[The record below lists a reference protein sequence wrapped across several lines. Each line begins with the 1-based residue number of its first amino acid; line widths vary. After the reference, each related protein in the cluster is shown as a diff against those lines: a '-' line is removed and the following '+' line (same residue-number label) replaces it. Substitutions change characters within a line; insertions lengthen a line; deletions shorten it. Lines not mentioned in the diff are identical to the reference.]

1 MTTPVSAP
9 ISNDAQMPFIVQP
22 KPMVYPTASAHGP
35 ATIVSLSSDAQAQL
49 KSKEIHSSQV
59 GDGR

>member
-1 MTTPVSAP
+1 
-9 ISNDAQMPFIVQP
+9 MPFIVQP